1 MTPIADHD
9 ALEAALAARPAVLVL
24 YGGRACGVCQAIKPR
39 LAAMLADEFPRL
51 EALYVD
57 CQGEASA
64 LCAQRRIFSLPVVE
78 LWFQGQLFETFVR
91 AFSLGEVRRAIQR
104 PYAALLFANGSP

>member
-1 MTPIADHD
+1 MTPIADQA
-9 ALEAALAARPAVLVL
+9 ALEATLAARPAVLVL

-39 LAAMLADEFPRL
+39 LAAMLAAEFPRL

-64 LCAQRRIFSLPVVE
+64 LCAQQRVFSLPVVE
-78 LWFQGQLFETFVR
+78 LWFEGQRFDTFVR
-91 AFSLGEVRRAIQR
+91 AFSLAEVRRALQR
-104 PYAALLFANGSP
+104 PYAARFAAHD